1 MDTDHLSTESQYE
14 SWAKRYHEATVSLDN
29 REDKVEAISDEI
41 EHDLRLL
48 GATAIED
55 RLQDG
60 VPETIAD
67 LKEADIKIW
76 VLTGDKLETAIAIGH
91 STNLIGRDDNIVII
105 RGGGEGAT
113 PVYMQMLNA
122 VEQFF
127 PESGILQEEGI
138 GLDESEQQ
146 QTTGFPL
153 QRVNTGVSSLV
164 GHNNGE
170 RPGGFVL
177 VIDGAALTH
186 VRLFMGFVV

>member
-1 MDTDHLSTESQYE
+1 M
-14 SWAKRYHEATVSLDN
+14 
-29 REDKVEAISDEI
+29 
-41 EHDLRLL
+41 
-48 GATAIED
+48 
-55 RLQDG
+55 QDG
-60 VPETIAD
+60 VPEAIAD

-91 STNLIGRDDNIVII
+91 STNLIGRDDNIIII

-127 PESGILQEEGI
+127 SESGILQEDGI
-138 GLDESEQQ
+138 GLDESQQEQ
-146 QTTGFPL
+146 TAGYPL

-177 VIDGAALTH
+177 VIDGGALTH
-186 VRLFMGFVV
+186 VRSLMSIVV